1 VRSISKLGEL
11 EEPYQASLLMEH
23 KQDIFFAY
31 NVLLEDPLTSQVYE
45 FFKRLLD
52 ICGAL
57 LGLFV
62 LALLLPL
69 ISFLIVLEDHG
80 PIFYAHVRIGQH
92 GQPFTTYKLRSMM
105 VDADAY
111 LKTHPE
117 LLEAWEK
124 SGKLERDPRIT
135 HIGNILR
142 RTSLDELPQLVN
154 VLRGEMSLVGPRAIQ
169 FSEIERFGELIEL
182 RQMVKPG
189 LTGLWQVSGRSM
201 TDYEQRSILDCTYVL
216 NRSFWMDVHI
226 LLKTIPAVYHGVG
239 AY

>member
-1 VRSISKLGEL
+1 MHSRNEL
-11 EEPYQASLLMEH
+11 VETETYKVSLTERM
-23 KQDIFFAY
+23 QDVFFAY
-31 NVLLEDPLTSQVYE
+31 NVLLEEPYASRAYVI
-45 FFKRLLD
+45 FKCLLD

-62 LALLLPL
+62 LALFLPL
-69 ISFLIVLEDHG
+69 IAFMIFLEDRG
-80 PIFYAHVRIGQH
+80 PVFYAQVRIGQH
-92 GQPFTTYKLRSMM
+92 SQPFITYKLRSMV

-111 LKTHPE
+111 LKAHPE
-117 LLEAWEK
+117 LLESWKK

-135 HIGNILR
+135 RIGNFLR
-142 RTSLDELPQLVN
+142 RTSLDEVPQMVN

-169 FSEIERFGELIEL
+169 FSEIERFGELIEI

-201 TDYEQRSILDCTYVL
+201 TDYEQRSILDCTYVM
-216 NRSFWMDVHI
+216 NRSFWMDAHI
-226 LLKTIPAVYHGVG
+226 LLKTIPTVFHGVG

>member
-1 VRSISKLGEL
+1 VRSISKLDET
-11 EEPYQASLLMEH
+11 EPYKASLIKEH
-23 KQDIFFAY
+23 TQDIFFAY
-31 NVLLEDPLTSQVYE
+31 NVLLEELHTSQVYE

-52 ICGAL
+52 ICGAF

-69 ISFLIVLEDHG
+69 IAFLIVLEDRG

-92 GQPFTTYKLRSMM
+92 SQPFTTYKLRSMM

-111 LKTHPE
+111 LKAHPE

-135 HIGNILR
+135 RIGNILR
-142 RTSLDELPQLVN
+142 RTSLDELPQMVN

-169 FSEIERFGELIEL
+169 FSEIERFGELIKL

-216 NRSFWMDVHI
+216 NRSFWMDAHI
-226 LLKTIPAVYHGVG
+226 LLKTIPAVFHGVG